1 MSSDKLIRTPVYREM
16 SLWHFGKIKEES
28 VEMILKVK
36 WNREFYTIA
45 GKQINYYFTQH
56 WQKAQ

>member
-1 MSSDKLIRTPVYREM
+1 MSSDKLIRTPVYRDVIVTF
-16 SLWHFGKIKEES
+16 WGKKEES
-28 VEMILKVK
+28 IEMILKVK